1 MQHRHHW
8 SNILEAKVLSLQR
21 TRECFEKIE
30 ADPELDYD
38 LPKRPGMLAGQILKY
53 CFDKA
58 DQVLAAQAPC
68 IYKFGYTHCAHFR
81 WHNTTFGYKCAPD
94 KWEKLL
100 VIYAAS
106 ETISPAYV
114 EGALIQRFKGF
125 LPKYPWGSNTVLY
138 TLLGNKTKRYSKYS
152 AISWPSL
159 RSFWLQEHP

>member
-1 MQHRHHW
+1 
-8 SNILEAKVLSLQR
+8 
-21 TRECFEKIE
+21 
-30 ADPELDYD
+30 
-38 LPKRPGMLAGQILKY
+38 MLAGQILKY

-114 EGALIQRFKGF
+114 EGALIQRFKGASGCRNIRDGGETIQSH
-125 LPKYPWGSNTVLY
+125 LDGPYLVYLVW
-138 TLLGNKTKRYSKYS
+138 
-152 AISWPSL
+152 
-159 RSFWLQEHP
+159 RSFKRPPQ

>member
-1 MQHRHHW
+1 M
-8 SNILEAKVLSLQR
+8 SLQR

-38 LPKRPGMLAGQILKY
+38 LPKRPGILAGQILKY